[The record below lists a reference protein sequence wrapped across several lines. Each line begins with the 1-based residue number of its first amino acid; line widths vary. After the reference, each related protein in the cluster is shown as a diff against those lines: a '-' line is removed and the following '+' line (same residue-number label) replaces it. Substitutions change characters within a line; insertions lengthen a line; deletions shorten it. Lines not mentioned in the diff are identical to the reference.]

1 MCVCVCIVYFSI
13 KIEKKF
19 LFLCAYFKNMG
30 TQCWWDRH
38 CRPLLTECKLLQTL
52 LKYNFGVYF
61 IRGFPVG
68 SVVKNPSANVGD
80 SFNPWVGKIPWRREW
95 PPTPEFLPGEFH
107 GQRSLVSYSPWGCRR
122 AGHNLATKQQQENLH
137 TLQPVDPKETI
148 MKWQIFSYRDYHTCI
163 INISK

>member
-1 MCVCVCIVYFSI
+1 
-13 KIEKKF
+13 
-19 LFLCAYFKNMG
+19 MG

-95 PPTPEFLPGEFH
+95 PPTPVFLPREFH
-107 GQRSLVSYSPWGCRR
+107 GQRSLAGYSPWGR
-122 AGHNLATKQQQENLH
+122 
-137 TLQPVDPKETI
+137 KESDMTE
-148 MKWQIFSYRDYHTCI
+148 
-163 INISK
+163 